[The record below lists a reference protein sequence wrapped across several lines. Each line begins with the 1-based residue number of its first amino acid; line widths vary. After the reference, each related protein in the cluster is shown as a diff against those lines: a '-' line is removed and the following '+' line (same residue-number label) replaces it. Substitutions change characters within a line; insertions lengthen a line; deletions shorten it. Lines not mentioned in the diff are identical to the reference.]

1 MLESWRPN
9 PSWMDAVAS
18 VLLNLRGRQSGQG
31 EKAHSVT
38 ALNHDTKLQIPVIH
52 LSQEIQSVALLQ
64 PHVFIPRSRLDS
76 GRGVLFW
83 NMAIFVWDLNDT
95 CGHFFFFFFLW
106 FFFSQHLQKNSPR
119 VKKHTWEL
127 NALGGG
133 FTVLR
138 NDEGGKKRLGQG
150 ELPLREERETTC
162 VVSALRPFHTK
173 LTWGLLTLNIFRF
186 KSLSQRAHPNKNL
199 VLNIRETLRKLLQ
212 GPDSRTKIHYNVN
225 NNVIFIHP

>member
-31 EKAHSVT
+31 EKARSVT
-38 ALNHDTKLQIPVIH
+38 ALNHDTKLQIPFIH

-76 GRGVLFW
+76 GRGGFFW
-83 NMAIFVWDLNDT
+83 NMAIFVWGLNET
-95 CGHFFFFFFLW
+95 CGQFFFLFFLW
-106 FFFSQHLQKNSPR
+106 YLVFFFQHLQKNSPR

-133 FTVLR
+133 FTVLC
-138 NDEGGKKRLGQG
+138 NDEGEKKKDLGRLSC
-150 ELPLREERETTC
+150 L
-162 VVSALRPFHTK
+162 
-173 LTWGLLTLNIFRF
+173 
-186 KSLSQRAHPNKNL
+186 
-199 VLNIRETLRKLLQ
+199 
-212 GPDSRTKIHYNVN
+212 
-225 NNVIFIHP
+225 

>member
-1 MLESWRPN
+1 MWDLTPPIVSERNPTVPDSQTVLSDVLITNKTHYNTLYHQQEFKANRIWCNICSLLVLHPSLKPISWESVRSAGFYLDFLPEMLESWRPN

-76 GRGVLFW
+76 GWGVLFW

-106 FFFSQHLQKNSPR
+106 FFFFSAPAK
-119 VKKHTWEL
+119 
-127 NALGGG
+127 
-133 FTVLR
+133 
-138 NDEGGKKRLGQG
+138 
-150 ELPLREERETTC
+150 ELPEGEETHLGIKCAR
-162 VVSALRPFHTK
+162 R
-173 LTWGLLTLNIFRF
+173 R
-186 KSLSQRAHPNKNL
+186 
-199 VLNIRETLRKLLQ
+199 
-212 GPDSRTKIHYNVN
+212 IHCTA
-225 NNVIFIHP
+225 